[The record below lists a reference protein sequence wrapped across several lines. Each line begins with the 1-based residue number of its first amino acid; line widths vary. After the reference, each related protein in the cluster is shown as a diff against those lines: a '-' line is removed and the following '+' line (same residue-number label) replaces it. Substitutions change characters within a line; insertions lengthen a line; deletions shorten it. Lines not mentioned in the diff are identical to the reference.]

1 MKDNYVYPGYQR
13 GPGMEVRDL
22 FAAHAMQGILAHTGI
37 DTPFMEGALAA
48 WVAADFMLDLREKS
62 FEERM
67 AIVAEQAGDEDEYSD
82 KELREKSFEERMA
95 IVAEQAG
102 DEDEY
107 SDKEFL
113 SELAGLIKALKE
125 AGKEGNEN
133 AA

>member
-1 MKDNYVYPGYQR
+1 MKDNYVYPGHQK

-22 FAAHAMQGILAHTGI
+22 FAAHAMQGLLEHTGF
-37 DTPFMEGALAA
+37 DAPSCMGVALTAWLAA
-48 WVAADFMLDLREKS
+48 DVMLDLREKS

-67 AIVAEQAGDEDEYSD
+67 AIVAEQD
-82 KELREKSFEERMA
+82 
-95 IVAEQAG
+95 G

-113 SELAGLIKALKE
+113 SELAGLIRALKE

-133 AA
+133 AAE

>member
-1 MKDNYVYPGYQR
+1 MKDNYVYPGHQK

-82 KELREKSFEERMA
+82 KE
-95 IVAEQAG
+95 
-102 DEDEY
+102 
-107 SDKEFL
+107 FL
-113 SELAGLIKALKE
+113 SELAGLIEALKE

-133 AA
+133 AAE